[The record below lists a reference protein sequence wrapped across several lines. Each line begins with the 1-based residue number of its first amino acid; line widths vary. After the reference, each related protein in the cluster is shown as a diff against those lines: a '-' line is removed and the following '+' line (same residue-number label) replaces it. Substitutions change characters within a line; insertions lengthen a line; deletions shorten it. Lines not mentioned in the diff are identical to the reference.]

1 MKKYNIKFKTIKEN
15 TITIPARNKKEAI
28 ETAKDLLKNT
38 IIKDVEIKNI
48 TKHYVVLEFERNSLF
63 K

>member
-15 TITIPARNKKEAI
+15 IITIPARNKKEAI

-38 IIKDVEIKNI
+38 IIKDVEINNI
-48 TKHYVVLEFERNSLF
+48 TKHYVILEFERKSLF